1 VQVKTAGAQTP
12 EQQGPNMAHRETFE
26 TFNNCK
32 IRLMRGGHGAPLLF
46 LHGGGGAPLWLPF
59 MESLSQR
66 FDVIVPEHPG
76 YGGSDTPD
84 WLDNVGDLAYFYLD
98 VIEALGLAKVHLVGT
113 SLGGW
118 IAAEIAV
125 RSCARLSTLTLSAA
139 VGIHVKG
146 VSKGDLFMW
155 SREQLIRN
163 LYHDQ
168 ALADA
173 ALAQPVTDD
182 VLMTYAKNQL
192 ASAKLGWQPRL
203 YNPHLYK
210 WLHRISVPT
219 LLVWGDDDKL
229 VPLPYAPA
237 YAALIPGA
245 RLHVIEKCGHVPHV
259 ERADEFVNAV
269 TDFIG
274 SAA

>member
-1 VQVKTAGAQTP
+1 MP
-12 EQQGPNMAHRETFE
+12 HRETFE
-26 TFNNCK
+26 TFNGCK
-32 IRLMRGGHGAPLLF
+32 IRMMRAGQGASLLF

-84 WLDNVGDLAYFYLD
+84 WLDNVGDLSYFYLD
-98 VIEALGLAKVHLVGT
+98 VIDALQLDRVHLVGT

-125 RSCARLSTLTLSAA
+125 RNCTRLKSLALSAA
-139 VGIHVKG
+139 VGINVKG
-146 VSKGDLFMW
+146 VPKGDLFMW

-168 ALADA
+168 SLAEA
-173 ALAQPVTDD
+173 ALAQPVTDAT
-182 VLMTYAKNQL
+182 MMAYAKNQL
-192 ASAKLGWQPRL
+192 ASAKLGWHPRL
-203 YNPHLYK
+203 YNPHLAK

-219 LLVWGDDDKL
+219 LLIWGNNDKL
-229 VPLPYAPA
+229 VPLPHGTA
-237 YAALIPGA
+237 YQALIPGSQ
-245 RLHVIEKCGHVPHV
+245 LKVIENCGHVPHV
-259 ERADEFVNAV
+259 ESADAFVTAV

-274 SAA
+274 RAS

>member
-1 VQVKTAGAQTP
+1 VPKETIK
-12 EQQGPNMAHRETFE
+12 ETFE
-26 TFNNCK
+26 SFNGCK
-32 IRLMRGGHGAPLLF
+32 IRLMRAGQGAPLLF
-46 LHGGGGAPLWLPF
+46 LHGGGGAPVWLPF

-76 YGGSDTPD
+76 YGASDSPD

-98 VIEALGLAKVHLVGT
+98 VIDALKLSRLHLVGT

-125 RSCARLSTLTLSAA
+125 RSCASLATLTLSAA

-146 VSKGDLFMW
+146 VRKGDLFMW
-155 SREQLIRN
+155 SREQLVRN

-168 ALADA
+168 KLAEA

-182 VLMTYAKNQL
+182 AMMAHAKNQL
-192 ASAKLGWQPRL
+192 ASAKLGWHPRL
-203 YNPHLYK
+203 YNPDLPK

-229 VPLPYAPA
+229 VPLPHGPA

-245 RLHVIEKCGHVPHV
+245 RLHVIESCGHVPHV
-259 ERADEFVNAV
+259 ERADAFVTAV

-274 SAA
+274 RAS

>member
-1 VQVKTAGAQTP
+1 MP
-12 EQQGPNMAHRETFE
+12 HRETFE
-26 TFNNCK
+26 TFNGCK
-32 IRLMRGGHGAPLLF
+32 IRLMRGGQGAPLLF
-46 LHGGGGAPLWLPF
+46 LHGGGGAQMWLPF
-59 MESLSQR
+59 MEQLSQR

-76 YGGSDTPD
+76 YGGSDTPE

-98 VIEALGLAKVHLVGT
+98 VIEALGFAKTHLVGT

-125 RSCARLSTLTLSAA
+125 RSCAKLATLTLSSA

-146 VSKGDLFMW
+146 VPKGDLFMW

-163 LYHDQ
+163 LYHDPKF
-168 ALADA
+168 AEAV
-173 ALAQPVTDD
+173 LAQPASDEM
-182 VLMTYAKNQL
+182 LMAYAKNQL
-192 ASAKLGWQPRL
+192 ASAKLGWHPRL

-210 WLHRISVPT
+210 WLHRIRVPT

-229 VPLPYAPA
+229 VPLPHGPA

-245 RLHVIEKCGHVPHV
+245 RLHVIEQCGHVPHV
-259 ERADEFVNAV
+259 ERAEEFVKTV
-269 TDFIG
+269 VDFIG

>member
-1 VQVKTAGAQTP
+1 MK
-12 EQQGPNMAHRETFE
+12 ETFE
-26 TFNNCK
+26 TFNGCR
-32 IRLMRGGHGAPLLF
+32 IRLLRGGEGAPLLF
-46 LHGGGGAPLWLPF
+46 LHGGGGAPVWLPF
-59 MESLSQR
+59 MESLAQR

-118 IAAEIAV
+118 VAAEITV
-125 RSCARLSTLTLSAA
+125 RSCERLATLTLSAA

-146 VSKGDLFMW
+146 VPKGDLFMW

-168 ALADA
+168 KLADA
-173 ALAQPVTDD
+173 ALAQPVTDAA
-182 VLMTYAKNQL
+182 LMAYAKNQL
-192 ASAKLGWQPRL
+192 ASAKLGWNPRL
-203 YNPHLYK
+203 HNPHLHK

-229 VPLPYAPA
+229 VPLPHGSA

-245 RLHVIEKCGHVPHV
+245 QLHVIDRCGHVPHV
-259 ERADEFVNAV
+259 ERPDEFVKVV
-269 TDFIG
+269 TGFIG
-274 SAA
+274 SAS

>member
-1 VQVKTAGAQTP
+1 MP
-12 EQQGPNMAHRETFE
+12 RETFE
-26 TFNNCK
+26 TFDGCK
-32 IRLMRGGHGAPLLF
+32 IRMMRAGQGAPLLF

-59 MESLSQR
+59 METLAQR

-98 VIEALGLAKVHLVGT
+98 LIAALKLSGVHLVGT

-125 RSCARLSTLTLSAA
+125 RNCSPLRTLTLSAA
-139 VGIHVKG
+139 VGINVKG
-146 VSKGDLFMW
+146 VPKGDLFMW

-168 ALADA
+168 KLAEG

-182 VLMTYAKNQL
+182 ALMTYAKNQL
-192 ASAKLGWQPRL
+192 ASAKLGWSPRL

-219 LLVWGDDDKL
+219 LLVWGDDDRL
-229 VPLPYAPA
+229 VPLPHGEA
-237 YAALIPGA
+237 YARLIPGA
-245 RLHVIEKCGHVPHV
+245 ELRVIKDCGHVPHV
-259 ERADEFVNAV
+259 ERADAFVAAV
-269 TDFIG
+269 TDHIG
-274 SAA
+274 RAS

>member
-1 VQVKTAGAQTP
+1 MK
-12 EQQGPNMAHRETFE
+12 ETFE
-26 TFNNCK
+26 TFNGCR
-32 IRLMRGGHGAPLLF
+32 IRLLRGGEGAPLLF
-46 LHGGGGAPLWLPF
+46 LHGGGGAPVWLPF
-59 MESLSQR
+59 MESLAQR

-118 IAAEIAV
+118 VAAEIAV
-125 RSCARLSTLTLSAA
+125 RSCERLATLTLSAA

-146 VSKGDLFMW
+146 VPKGDLFMW

-168 ALADA
+168 KLADA
-173 ALAQPVTDD
+173 ALPLPVTDD
-182 VLMTYAKNQL
+182 ALMGYAKNQL
-192 ASAKLGWQPRL
+192 ASAKLGWNPRL
-203 YNPHLYK
+203 HNPHLHK

-229 VPLPYAPA
+229 VPLPHGSA

-245 RLHVIEKCGHVPHV
+245 QLHVIDRCGHVPHV
-259 ERADEFVNAV
+259 ERPDEFVKVV
-269 TDFIG
+269 TGFIG
-274 SAA
+274 SAS

>member
-1 VQVKTAGAQTP
+1 
-12 EQQGPNMAHRETFE
+12 MAHRETFE

-32 IRLMRGGHGAPLLF
+32 IRLMRGGQGAPLLF
-46 LHGGGGAPLWLPF
+46 LHGGGGVPLWLPF

-66 FDVIVPEHPG
+66 FEVIVPEHPG

-146 VSKGDLFMW
+146 VPKGDLFMW

-173 ALAQPVTDD
+173 ALAQPVTEGA
-182 VLMTYAKNQL
+182 LMTYAKNQL
-192 ASAKLGWQPRL
+192 ASAKLGWHPRL

-229 VPLPYAPA
+229 VPLPHGPA

-245 RLHVIEKCGHVPHV
+245 RLHVIEQCGHVPHV
-259 ERADEFVNAV
+259 ERAEEFVKTV
-269 TDFIG
+269 VDFIG

>member
-1 VQVKTAGAQTP
+1 
-12 EQQGPNMAHRETFE
+12 MAHQDSFATFAG
-26 TFNNCK
+26 CK
-32 IRLMRGGHGAPLLF
+32 IRLMRGGQGAPLLF
-46 LHGGGGAPLWLPF
+46 LHGGGGAPIWLPF
-59 MESLSQR
+59 MERLSQR

-76 YGGSDTPD
+76 YGGSDTPE

-98 VIEALGLAKVHLVGT
+98 VIEAMGLAEIHLVGT

-125 RSCARLSTLTLSAA
+125 RSCAKLATLTLSSA

-146 VSKGDLFMW
+146 VPKGDLFMW

-163 LYHDQ
+163 LYHDPK
-168 ALADA
+168 LAEA
-173 ALAQPVTDD
+173 ILAQPASDEM
-182 VLMTYAKNQL
+182 LMAYAKNQL
-192 ASAKLGWQPRL
+192 ASAKLGWHPRL
-203 YNPHLYK
+203 YNPHLRK

-229 VPLPYAPA
+229 VPLPHGPA

-245 RLHVIEKCGHVPHV
+245 RLHVIEQCGHVPHV
-259 ERADEFVNAV
+259 ERAEEFVKTVA
-269 TDFIG
+269 DFIG
-274 SAA
+274 GVAP

>member
-1 VQVKTAGAQTP
+1 
-12 EQQGPNMAHRETFE
+12 MAHRETLE
-26 TFNNCK
+26 TFDGCK
-32 IRLMRGGHGAPLLF
+32 IRMMRGGQGAPLLF
-46 LHGGGGAPLWLPF
+46 LHGGGGAPAWLPF

-66 FDVIVPEHPG
+66 FNVIVPEHPG
-76 YGGSDTPD
+76 YGGSDSPE

-98 VIEALGLAKVHLVGT
+98 VIDALKLERVHLVGT

-125 RSCARLSTLTLSAA
+125 RSCAKLATLTLSAA

-155 SREQLIRN
+155 SREQLVRN

-168 ALADA
+168 KLAEA
-173 ALAQPVTDD
+173 ALAQPPSDTA
-182 VLMTYAKNQL
+182 LMTYAKNQL
-192 ASAKLGWQPRL
+192 ASAKLGWSPRL

-210 WLHRISVPT
+210 WLHRVSVPT

-229 VPLPYAPA
+229 VPLPHGPA
-237 YAALIPGA
+237 YQALIPGS
-245 RLHVIEKCGHVPHV
+245 RLHVINDCGHVPHV
-259 ERADEFVNAV
+259 ERADEFVKAV

-274 SAA
+274 

>member
-1 VQVKTAGAQTP
+1 MK
-12 EQQGPNMAHRETFE
+12 ETFE
-26 TFNNCK
+26 TFNGCR
-32 IRLMRGGHGAPLLF
+32 IRLLRGGEGAPLLF
-46 LHGGGGAPLWLPF
+46 LHGGGGAPVWLPF
-59 MESLSQR
+59 MESLAHR

-84 WLDNVGDLAYFYLD
+84 WLDNVGDLAYFYHD

-118 IAAEIAV
+118 VAAEIAV
-125 RSCARLSTLTLSAA
+125 RSCERLATLTLSAA

-146 VSKGDLFMW
+146 VPKGDLFMW

-168 ALADA
+168 KLADA

-182 VLMTYAKNQL
+182 ALMAYAKNQL
-192 ASAKLGWQPRL
+192 ASAKLGWNPRL
-203 YNPHLYK
+203 HNPHLHK

-229 VPLPYAPA
+229 VPLPHGSA

-245 RLHVIEKCGHVPHV
+245 QLHVIDRCGHVPHV
-259 ERADEFVNAV
+259 ERPDEFVKVV
-269 TDFIG
+269 TGFIG
-274 SAA
+274 SAS

>member
-1 VQVKTAGAQTP
+1 MK
-12 EQQGPNMAHRETFE
+12 ETFE
-26 TFNNCK
+26 TFNGCR
-32 IRLMRGGHGAPLLF
+32 IRLLRGGEGAPLLF
-46 LHGGGGAPLWLPF
+46 LHGGGGAPVWLPF
-59 MESLSQR
+59 MESLAQR

-118 IAAEIAV
+118 VAAEIAV
-125 RSCARLSTLTLSAA
+125 RSCERLATLTLSAA

-146 VSKGDLFMW
+146 VPKGDLFMW

-168 ALADA
+168 KLADA

-182 VLMTYAKNQL
+182 ALMAYAKNQL
-192 ASAKLGWQPRL
+192 TSAKLGWNPRL
-203 YNPHLYK
+203 HNPHLHK

-229 VPLPYAPA
+229 VPLPHGSA

-245 RLHVIEKCGHVPHV
+245 QLHVIDRCGHVPHV
-259 ERADEFVNAV
+259 ERPDEFVKVV
-269 TDFIG
+269 TGFIG
-274 SAA
+274 SAS